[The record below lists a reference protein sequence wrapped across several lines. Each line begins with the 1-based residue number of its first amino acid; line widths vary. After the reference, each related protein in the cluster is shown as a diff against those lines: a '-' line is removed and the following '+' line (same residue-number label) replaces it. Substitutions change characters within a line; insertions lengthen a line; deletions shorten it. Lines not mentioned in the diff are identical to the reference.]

1 MIAYTRVQSGCVVGL
16 DDRQARLLAQQLGLS
31 VVGTVGI
38 LVKAKQAGLIPAVR
52 VLLESVQR
60 QGFRFSA
67 ELYAEALRLVG
78 E

>member
-1 MIAYTRVQSGCVVGL
+1 M
-16 DDRQARLLAQQLGLS
+16 
-31 VVGTVGI
+31 GTVGI